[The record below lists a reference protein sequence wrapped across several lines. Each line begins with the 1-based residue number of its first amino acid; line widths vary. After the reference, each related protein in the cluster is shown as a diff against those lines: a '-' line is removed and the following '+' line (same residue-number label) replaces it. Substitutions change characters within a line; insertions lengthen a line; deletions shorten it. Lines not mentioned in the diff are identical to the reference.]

1 MAGGETHQVVWDS
14 LLDYGRLEWQSTLID
29 FFNLFFWGGGHQML
43 LMRTFLNNL
52 IMFGESTVV
61 LLRKNVVVM

>member
-29 FFNLFFWGGGHQML
+29 FFNLFLGGGHQML